1 MPELATDSALA
12 DDALALDVLPP
23 ALPEVEM
30 DHEAEPDA
38 EPEAEA
44 DLEQAAVAVEEETAA
59 IEESEPDGIAFDHND
74 SKALIQCIRGLQEGQ
89 TQQTQLIQK
98 LHKTVLNTR
107 TIINELI
114 LTQNELKDEIEKL
127 KSSTTTTIGSPA
139 TTVATCENCHKAV
152 TLVGSTSS
160 HSSALPP
167 LKPTTTANIT
177 TATANNNNNP
187 TPDEEIDAIIE
198 ARQRKNQWPV
208 KHSTL
213 NCFSVQQDLV
223 KLRFH
228 HSEKYQHIP
237 VRIPKTDKNKDGTK
251 PCKLCSEGK
260 VRRKT
265 TWMCATCEVPLC
277 TRPLMGEEPSSGEGG
292 GITTHHAR
300 WHTARDLVAEHLKVH
315 ASLKEGRESRKR
327 GREESL
333 LEERDDGVGGVG
345 QEEEEE
351 GDVVVGEE
359 IKVEQDV

>member
-1 MPELATDSALA
+1 MEE
-12 DDALALDVLPP
+12 VLPP
-23 ALPEVEM
+23 SLPEAEVEM
-30 DHEAEPDA
+30 D
-38 EPEAEA
+38 PETAISE
-44 DLEQAAVAVEEETAA
+44 DHNAA
-59 IEESEPDGIAFDHND
+59 IEAAVGAATEAIHFDQDD
-74 SKALIQCIRGLQEGQ
+74 SKSLIACIRGLQEGQ

-114 LTQNELKDEIEKL
+114 VTQNELKDEIQKL
-127 KSSTTTTIGSPA
+127 KAPASPA
-139 TTVATCENCHKAV
+139 LPVTVATCENCKSTV
-152 TLVGSTSS
+152 TNPDDLLAPTN
-160 HSSALPP
+160 APP
-167 LKPTTTANIT
+167 L
-177 TATANNNNNP
+177 

-198 ARQRKNQWPV
+198 SRQRKSQWPV

-277 TRPLMGEEPSSGEGG
+277 TRPLMGEEGG
-292 GITTHHAR
+292 VMTHHAR
-300 WHTARDLVAEHLKVH
+300 WHTARDLVAEHNSVH
-315 ASLKEGRESRKR
+315 FSLKNGREQRKR
-327 GREESL
+327 D
-333 LEERDDGVGGVG
+333 RDSMNSGGELVM
-345 QEEEEE
+345 EEEEE
-351 GDVVVGEE
+351 DDV
-359 IKVEQDV
+359 KVDMQDHLEHV

>member
-1 MPELATDSALA
+1 MNSTQIESYSKEMP
-12 DDALALDVLPP
+12 
-23 ALPEVEM
+23 VE
-30 DHEAEPDA
+30 DQEAEASIAVEVLSPTL
-38 EPEAEA
+38 PEAEA
-44 DLEQAAVAVEEETAA
+44 EIDPVDTGMTEAEDHDAA
-59 IEESEPDGIAFDHND
+59 IEAAVTSATETIAFDRDD
-74 SKALIQCIRGLQEGQ
+74 SKSLIACIRGLQEGQ

-114 LTQNELKDEIEKL
+114 VTQNELKDEIDKL
-127 KSSTTTTIGSPA
+127 KAPAIPSLPSTVT
-139 TTVATCENCHKAV
+139 TCENCKATV
-152 TLVGSTSS
+152 
-160 HSSALPP
+160 
-167 LKPTTTANIT
+167 TANPT
-177 TATANNNNNP
+177 DPSQACLPVNSTVTQP

-198 ARQRKNQWPV
+198 ARRRKSQWPV

-277 TRPLMGEEPSSGEGG
+277 TRPLMGEEAAEGG
-292 GITTHHAR
+292 GVLSHHAR
-300 WHTARDLVAEHLKVH
+300 WHTARDLVAEHLLVH
-315 ASLKEGRESRKR
+315 ASLKDGRESRKR
-327 GREESL
+327 SREMSG
-333 LEERDDGVGGVG
+333 LEDHHVHVDHHAMV
-345 QEEEEE
+345 
-351 GDVVVGEE
+351 DVHPDVLQ
-359 IKVEQDV
+359 QDVHHDDVKLDNHQDV

>member
-1 MPELATDSALA
+1 MPELRPETALA

-23 ALPEVEM
+23 ALPEVEVDE
-30 DHEAEPDA
+30 DHADPEADMEAE
-38 EPEAEA
+38 E
-44 DLEQAAVAVEEETAA
+44 VAA
-59 IEESEPDGIAFDHND
+59 IEEAAAAESEGDGISFDHND
-74 SKALIQCIRGLQEGQ
+74 SKALLQCIRGLQEGQ

-127 KSSTTTTIGSPA
+127 KSPSTPGTSSTPTS
-139 TTVATCENCHKAV
+139 TVATSAQPA
-152 TLVGSTSS
+152 
-160 HSSALPP
+160 ALPP
-167 LKPTTTANIT
+167 LRPAIPPT
-177 TATANNNNNP
+177 NNP

-292 GITTHHAR
+292 ITTHHAR
-300 WHTARDLVAEHLKVH
+300 WHTARDLVAEHLRVH

-327 GREESL
+327 GWEESL
-333 LEERDDGVGGVG
+333 LEEEEGV
-345 QEEEEE
+345 EEEEVMVK
-351 GDVVVGEE
+351 VVMDE
-359 IKVEQDV
+359 IKLEENV